1 MVILRLLI
9 TFLFSLSCFAVG
21 SETKFEKFT
30 LSCSG
35 DDQKCID
42 IDNILAKKIKD
53 GLFLHNSKDFF
64 NLLLFDTSISRFSYE
79 IVENSLLFNIQY
91 YKKISLFQIL
101 HKTDVDTKVLERL
114 VGFTEGS
121 YFKDIK
127 LEEAKSQVLSYFIER
142 GYVNSSLEVKL
153 YDINSRVGIDLIV
166 NTGSF
171 SKVKAVKIISE
182 SSRKSLDL
190 IKRRFNKFQ
199 NKVWN
204 KIDLKFEVDRLSS
217 DLFGDGYFSSKVKI
231 LPTTYLDK
239 NKVVLNIE
247 VELGDKHSFSFH
259 GLQVFNHQEIL
270 SKLKEDIKSKSG
282 YFQESD
288 LTEFITKMYDDVGIF
303 NTRVSVYKNIGTD
316 RLNQPF
322 INYFFNIKEGKKVV
336 INSLS
341 FVGNVE
347 MSLTKIQKLYF
358 DESTVLISRGYFDQ
372 NYVNSFTSI
381 LKKEYLKKGYVQID
395 ISKPRISY
403 NKSRTRVDIE
413 YRIKE
418 KQQVDIAKM
427 KFVGVPLTYR
437 DEIRELL
444 TNKKSTPINVL
455 EIDSDIEKTVLFLRN
470 KGFYFAS
477 VVKMS
482 SSQILK
488 YDPSFTRA
496 TFTINIKVG
505 DLITF
510 NDSLVSGY
518 STTKKIIIDREILFK
533 KGDVLTPK
541 NVQDLKNRL
550 TSLGLFSSID
560 IRPLQDNS
568 AKGYNLL
575 VQVQE
580 KDFGQAFVAPG
591 FRTDLGYK
599 LSVGTNYNNIGG
611 MNRVGSLRAQVNKR
625 TSYSAFDE
633 RRQAE
638 EKDMLEFYFRGN
650 LTEPYFIPSVLGKQ
664 VEGDI
669 GFSVERKRYYEFDAD
684 RFKLAPTLSKRFND
698 IFSASLKYQ
707 WERINQYDA
716 TSEINNDDFNIG
728 GITPGLS
735 FDFRDDPIKPRTGS
749 FFSLS
754 VEFANPFFGSM
765 DNETIV
771 VDYYKIVSRNRFYLP
786 YKDFVFAFSGSFG
799 LQQNFSTDQKFDANG
814 APIYDENGDL
824 ETEGYIPSIK
834 VFRLNGIDL
843 VRGYAED
850 EINILPD
857 GRDIGDVIIRDK
869 AYFVNLKFE
878 ARYSINDSFIIGPFV
893 DAGRVFV
900 DNIDM
905 LDLRSSI
912 GLTMK
917 FITPVGT
924 LDFDY
929 GVKTHRMTHPDG
941 FEESFGRFHLSIG
954 FF

>member
-1 MVILRLLI
+1 MVILKLLI
-9 TFLFSLSCFAVG
+9 IFVLSFSCYASREEVR
-21 SETKFEKFT
+21 FEKYK
-30 LSCSG
+30 LNCSG

-42 IDNILAKKIKD
+42 IDVILTKKISE
-53 GLFLHNSKDFF
+53 GLYLHNSKDFF
-64 NLLLFDTSISRFSYE
+64 NLLLFDISISRFSYRFE
-79 IVENSLLFNIQY
+79 EGTLNFNIQY
-91 YKKISLFQIL
+91 YKKVSLFQIL
-101 HKTDVDTKVLERL
+101 HKTDVETKTLERL
-114 VGFTEGS
+114 VGFSEGS
-121 YFKDIK
+121 YYKDTR
-127 LEEAKSQVLSYFIER
+127 LEEAKDQVLSYFIER
-142 GYVNSSLEVKL
+142 GYTNSSLEVKL
-153 YDINSRVGIDLIV
+153 YEKNSRIRVDLIV
-166 NTGSF
+166 NTGTF
-171 SKVKAVKIISE
+171 SKVKAVKI
-182 SSRKSLDL
+182 SSDSSKDALDL

-217 DLFGDGYFSSKVKI
+217 DLFNNGYFSSQVKI
-231 LPTTYLDK
+231 LPATFLDK
-239 NKVVLNIE
+239 DLVVLNIE
-247 VELGDKHSFSFH
+247 VDLGDKHSFSFH
-259 GLQVFNHQEIL
+259 GLQIFNHQEVL
-270 SKLKEDIKSKSG
+270 SKLKESIKSNLG
-282 YFQESD
+282 YFKESD
-288 LTEFITKMYDDVGIF
+288 LTDLITKMYDNAGVF
-303 NTRVSVYKNIGTD
+303 NTEVSVYKNIGTD

-322 INYFFNIKEGKKVV
+322 INYFFNIKEGEKVV

-347 MSLTKIQKLYF
+347 MSLKEIQKLYF
-358 DESTVLISRGYFDQ
+358 DESTVLISRGYYDQ
-372 NYVNSFTSI
+372 NYVKSFSSI
-381 LKKEYLKKGYVQID
+381 LKKKYLKNGYVQIN
-395 ISKPRISY
+395 ISEPRISY
-403 NKSRTRVDIE
+403 NESRTRVDIE
-413 YRIKE
+413 FRIKE
-418 KQQVDIAKM
+418 KQQVDVEKL
-427 KFVGVPLTYR
+427 KFVGVPLIYR
-437 DEIRELL
+437 DEIRKLL
-444 TNKKSTPINVL
+444 INKKSLPVNVL
-455 EIDSDIEKTVLFLRN
+455 EVDSDIEKTVLFLRS

-482 SSQILK
+482 PSQILK
-488 YDPSFTRA
+488 YDPNFTRA
-496 TFTINIKVG
+496 TFTININVG
-505 DLITF
+505 DLVTF

-518 STTKKIIIDREILFK
+518 STTKKIVIDREVLFK
-533 KGDVLTPK
+533 KGDILTPK
-541 NVQDLKNRL
+541 KVQTLKNRL
-550 TSLGLFSSID
+550 TSLGLFSNID

-575 VQVQE
+575 IQVQE

-633 RRQAE
+633 RRQSE
-638 EKDMLEFYFRGN
+638 EKDMLEYYFRGN
-650 LTEPYFIPSVLGKQ
+650 LTEPYFVPSVFGKQ
-664 VEGDI
+664 MEGDI

-684 RFKLAPTLSKRFND
+684 RFRLAPSLSKRFND

-735 FDFRDDPIKPRTGS
+735 FDFRDDPIKPRRGS

-754 VEFANPFFGSM
+754 VELANPFFGSM
-765 DNETIV
+765 DNETII
-771 VDYYKIVSRNRFYLP
+771 VDYYKLVSRNRLYLP
-786 YKDFVFAFSGSFG
+786 YKDFVFAFSGSIG
-799 LQQNFSTDQKFDANG
+799 VQQNFSTDQKFNADG
-814 APIYDENGDL
+814 SPVYDENGDL

-834 VFRLNGIDL
+834 VFRLNGVDL

-878 ARYSINDSFIIGPFV
+878 ARYSINDSLIVGPFL

-900 DNIDM
+900 NHIDM

-912 GLTMK
+912 GITLK
-917 FITPVGT
+917 YVTPVGT

-929 GVKTHRMTHPDG
+929 GIKTHRMTHSG
-941 FEESFGRFHLSIG
+941 GLEESFGRFHLSIG